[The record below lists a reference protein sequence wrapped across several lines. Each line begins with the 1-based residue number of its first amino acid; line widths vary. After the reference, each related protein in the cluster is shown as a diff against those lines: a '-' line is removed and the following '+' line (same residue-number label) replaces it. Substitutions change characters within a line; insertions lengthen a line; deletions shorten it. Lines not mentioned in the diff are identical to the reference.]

1 MEELNE
7 LKNLVIQ
14 SLENNGALS
23 NIRAQIRSSVF
34 KVIDAQES
42 NNPKKVQ
49 LLPYI
54 QVSQFHWENLK
65 VQKLAENKD
74 GQECLMLIK
83 EVLQFYQMDY
93 TLNIFT
99 PESNVKEEIKRDDV
113 VNKVG
118 LKGKAPEDKP
128 VLFHMFQQFM
138 KNTGVKPSKVDGKD
152 AKKGSNKDEP
162 KPPAAASGSLASEKE
177 AISKAEEVIK
187 KNVRSEAIGKI
198 PDLPVQKKAAPPREE
213 EEVSFVN
220 DLA

>member
-1 MEELNE
+1 
-7 LKNLVIQ
+7 
-14 SLENNGALS
+14 
-23 NIRAQIRSSVF
+23 
-34 KVIDAQES
+34 
-42 NNPKKVQ
+42 
-49 LLPYI
+49 
-54 QVSQFHWENLK
+54 
-65 VQKLAENKD
+65 
-74 GQECLMLIK
+74 MLIK

-118 LKGKAPEDKP
+118 LKGKVPEDKP

-152 AKKGSNKDEP
+152 AKKGPNKDEP